1 MLVGRRFVF
10 WNGPF
15 SGGNCHLGVGPLD
28 SHDTS
33 MSHPNFRIQKSAGQ
47 KHLSQHPGN
56 PTRQICQTFTHW
68 WDFWCF
74 WCSIFDGTPDHVFK
88 TNKHPWKLP
97 AGTAKNTPFFQ
108 GRNIRKNPTVLSS
121 SRSFSGMF
129 YQVSNSFNLDN
140 FVKPRT
146 NLAMNKIDERI
157 RGEWKLTHDGSM
169 VAWYIYPLIHH
180 KNQPFME
187 VNIPW
192 IHMDPIGST
201 TFSTWRRLLGFA
213 LKWWD
218 LIVITPM
225 GSQSVKNHLKHIQV
239 LRYVLLRSR
248 WKWGKLKTQKI

>member
-1 MLVGRRFVF
+1 MLVGRRFFF

-28 SHDTS
+28 SHDFHSTQEILPVKSFKHSPIDGISGVFGAPFS
-33 MSHPNFRIQKSAGQ
+33 MAPRTMFSK
-47 KHLSQHPGN
+47 
-56 PTRQICQTFTHW
+56 QT
-68 WDFWCF
+68 
-74 WCSIFDGTPDHVFK
+74 
-88 TNKHPWKLP
+88 
-97 AGTAKNTPFFQ
+97 NTPENYRLEPEKIPPFSK
-108 GRNIRKNPTVLSS
+108 GETSGKNPTVLSS